1 MNVKSTDNFY
11 LEKEEPIKSCLFF
24 LHDYIHSYDEG
35 ITEVWHYRMPF
46 YFYKG
51 KRFCYLWVHKKN
63 QLPYLGIV
71 DGKLID
77 HPNLIQEERTRMKIL
92 LIDPQ
97 KDIPIKTLRSVLDA
111 SLKLHRKV
119 SR

>member
-1 MNVKSTDNFY
+1 MIREIDGYF
-11 LEKEEPIKSCLFF
+11 LQKEEPVKGCLFF
-24 LHDYIHSYDEG
+24 LRDYILSYDKG
-35 ITEVWHYRMPF
+35 IAEVWHYRMPF
-46 YFYKG
+46 YFYNG

-63 QLPYLGIV
+63 QLPYVGIV

-111 SLKLHRKV
+111 ALKLHRKV
-119 SR
+119 SK